1 MSLDKTIISG
11 KEHHKPYRVTKAVD
25 SWCRNHGK
33 CLICRGN
40 RMYKNNRRNEV
51 AEQQIS
57 EYKAGNI

>member
-11 KEHHKPYRVTKAVD
+11 KEHRKPYRVTKAVD

-33 CLICRGN
+33 CLICREN

>member
-1 MSLDKTIISG
+1 MSLDKAIISG
-11 KEHHKPYRVTKAVD
+11 KEHRKPYRDTRAVD
-25 SWCRNHGK
+25 SWCRNHGR

-40 RMYKNNRRNEV
+40 RTYKNNRRIEV